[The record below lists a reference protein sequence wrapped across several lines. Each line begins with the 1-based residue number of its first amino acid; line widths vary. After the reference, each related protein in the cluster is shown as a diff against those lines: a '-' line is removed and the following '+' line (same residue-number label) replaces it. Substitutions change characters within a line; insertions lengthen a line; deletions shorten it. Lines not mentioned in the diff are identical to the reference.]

1 MEEWRLQKY
10 LAHSGIASR
19 RAAEEIIAEGRVFV
33 NGKRVTDPAT
43 KVTLKDRVTVDGK
56 TVKPT
61 RTKTYI
67 ILNKPAQVLSTAS
80 DDREIGRAH
89 V

>member
-19 RAAEEIIAEGRVFV
+19 RAAEDIIAEGRVFV

-56 TVKPT
+56 TVK
-61 RTKTYI
+61 
-67 ILNKPAQVLSTAS
+67 
-80 DDREIGRAH
+80 
-89 V
+89 